1 MIRHLTRSG
10 PPPRTVVDDRVQS
23 MCSILDEDGHRTR
36 KQQPGAESEEADA

>member
-23 MCSILDEDGHRTR
+23 MCSIPNEDVHRTH
-36 KQQPGAESEEADA
+36 QEQPGAGPEEADA